1 MSVYGYSIARGKV
14 AFNIH
19 LSSYQVSS
27 FTGPLYNAV
36 YNVDL
41 RGHLDVSDF
50 SKEYN
55 VTFYLESE
63 YISDGTIDPLTLYGC
78 HVDIGNCPINAVAF
92 RERATPH
99 FIISKGFFNNAA
111 GTLYTTLKAG
121 SNDNPPIRINSAY
134 GLDHIG
140 INIFD
145 VNGQA
150 TVNSTNAYQV
160 ILRFEEV

>member
-1 MSVYGYSIARGKV
+1 MSVYGYSINKGKV
-14 AFNIH
+14 SFNIH
-19 LSSYQVSS
+19 LSSYQVNSW
-27 FTGPLYNAV
+27 TGSLYNAV
-36 YNVDL
+36 YSVDL

-55 VTFYLESE
+55 VSFYLESE

-78 HVDIGNCPINAVAF
+78 HVDIGSCPINAVAY
-92 RERATPH
+92 RERVTPH

-111 GTLYTTLKAG
+111 NVLYTTLKAG

-145 VNGQA
+145 LNGQ
-150 TVNSTNAYQV
+150 TTLVSTNAYNV